1 MSRFPGDGFKAT
13 EFCFRN
19 PGLRMRA
26 CTVRDGFAVLCAR
39 ALKSQLAQINQLR
52 HSFSACGVKHT
63 DTESK

>member
-1 MSRFPGDGFKAT
+1 MGRFPGGGFKAT
-13 EFCFRN
+13 GVCFRN
-19 PGLRMRA
+19 AGLRIRA
-26 CTVRDGFAVLCAR
+26 CTVRGGFAVLCAR

>member
-1 MSRFPGDGFKAT
+1 MDRFSGDCFKAT
-13 EFCFRN
+13 GVCFRN
-19 PGLRMRA
+19 PVLTIRA

-52 HSFSACGVKHT
+52 HSFSACGMKHT